1 MEKLAQQS
9 IGYLWSIWLSIPKLG
24 YEDIRIKIQS
34 RDDGQ
39 FAS

>member
-9 IGYLWSIWLSIPKLG
+9 MGYLWSIWLSIPKLG